1 MPSRASERPLRA
13 GFILLEVVDAEQ
25 ILRDFG
31 LIIGAGLLSQAIAAL
46 LRLPEMVVLVA
57 AGALIGP
64 SVLGL
69 VENPLEGVGAQLVFT
84 IGVSLILF
92 HGGTGISLRV
102 LSRTAVGLGLL
113 VLPGVFLTACIVA
126 LAVAL
131 VFGVPFSVAL
141 MIGAVLAATDPA
153 ILIPLFDDIRLKP
166 KVAQTV
172 IAESGFNDPVGT
184 VFALAV
190 AGAVSSGEVAFSG
203 PAFEFVWSLLLG
215 TLIGVAAGF
224 VLSYLVSSRKGGAWR
239 ESPAVAILAV
249 VALGYFSVE
258 TLGGSGYLAAFV
270 MGLIVGNMEFL
281 HLGQHDEHAV
291 LLEGFASQVA
301 EISVLLVFVTLGI
314 NMPFGALGEYLAGG
328 LVVMAIFIFVARPLT
343 VLACLLPDRRGS
355 WTRAEIVFLSWCRET
370 GVIPAAL
377 AALLLAQNVPGADI
391 AVSMVALAVCVTLLL
406 QATTAGPLARRL
418 GLAEES

>member
-1 MPSRASERPLRA
+1 ME
-13 GFILLEVVDAEQ
+13 AEQ

-31 LIIGAGLLSQAIAAL
+31 LIIGAGLLSQAVAAL

-57 AGALIGP
+57 VGALIGP

-102 LSRTAVGLGLL
+102 ISRTAVSLGLL
-113 VLPGVFLTACIVA
+113 VLPGVFLTAFIVA
-126 LAVAL
+126 LAVAP
-131 VFGVPFSVAL
+131 VFGVPLPIAL
-141 MIGAVLAATDPA
+141 LVGAVLAATDPA
-153 ILIPLFDDIRLKP
+153 ILIPLFDDIRLRP

-184 VFALAV
+184 VLTLAV
-190 AGAVSSGEVAFSG
+190 AGSVVSGGVTLSG
-203 PAFEFVWSLLLG
+203 PAFEFLQSLFLG
-215 TLIGVAAGF
+215 TLLGIVAGVL
-224 VLSYLVSSRKGGAWR
+224 LSYLVSSRKGGAWR

-249 VALGYFSVE
+249 IALGYFSVE

-270 MGLIVGNMEFL
+270 MGLIVGNMEL
-281 HLGQHDEHAV
+281 LRLGQHDEHAV

-301 EISVLLVFVTLGI
+301 EICVLLVFITLGI
-314 NMPFGALGEYLAGG
+314 NMPFSALGEYLTGG
-328 LVVMAIFIFVARPLT
+328 LVVMAVFIFIARPLT
-343 VLACLLPDRRGS
+343 VLVCLLPDRRGG
-355 WTRAEIVFLSWCRET
+355 WTRNEMIFFSWCRET

-377 AALLLAQNVPGADI
+377 AALLLSQNVPGADI

-418 GLAEES
+418 GLAEE

>member
-1 MPSRASERPLRA
+1 
-13 GFILLEVVDAEQ
+13 VVETEQ

-31 LIIGAGLLSQAIAAL
+31 LIVGAGLVSQAVAAF

-57 AGALIGP
+57 VGALIGP

-69 VENPLEGVGAQLVFT
+69 VENPLDGVGAQLVFT

-102 LSRTAVGLGLL
+102 LSRIGVGLGLL
-113 VLPGVFLTACIVA
+113 VLPGVFLTAAIVA
-126 LAVAL
+126 LAVVL
-131 VFGVPFSVAL
+131 VFGVPLSVGL
-141 MIGAVLAATDPA
+141 LIGAVLAATDPA

-184 VFALAV
+184 VLTLAV
-190 AGAVSSGEVAFSG
+190 AGAVASGEVALSG
-203 PAFEFVWSLLLG
+203 PAFEFVRSLLLG
-215 TLIGVAAGF
+215 TLIGVVAGIA
-224 VLSYLVSSRKGGAWR
+224 LSYLVSSSKGGAWR

-249 VALGYFSVE
+249 VVLGYFSVE

-281 HLGQHDEHAV
+281 HLGQHDEHAF
-291 LLEGFASQVA
+291 LLEGFVSQVA
-301 EISVLLVFVTLGI
+301 EIAVLLVFVTLGI
-314 NMPFGALGEYLAGG
+314 NMPFVALGEYLVGG
-328 LVVMAIFIFVARPLT
+328 LVVMAVFMFVARPVT
-343 VLACLLPDRRGS
+343 VLACLLPDRRGQ
-355 WTRAEIVFLSWCRET
+355 WTRNEMLFLAWCRET

-377 AALLLAQNVPGADI
+377 AALLLAQDVPGADI
-391 AVSMVALAVCVTLLL
+391 VVSMVALAVCVTLLL

-418 GLAEES
+418 GLAEE